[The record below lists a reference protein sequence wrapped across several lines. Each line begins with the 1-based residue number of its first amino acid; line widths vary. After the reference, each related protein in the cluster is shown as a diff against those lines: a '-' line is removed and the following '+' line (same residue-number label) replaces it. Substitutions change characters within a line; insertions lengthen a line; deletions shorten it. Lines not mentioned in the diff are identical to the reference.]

1 MHCLGGF
8 IPPPAHSPALAL
20 EGRGRKHA
28 PVTAI
33 QQVPG
38 DLVPQAIL
46 RACPQRILFL
56 TRPLLRRHSGP
67 WALTGH
73 VLTLRDPL
81 DTSGSQR
88 QDLGPGSSGSSRT
101 RVGFGQR
108 WGHNHPRRYR

>member
-46 RACPQRILFL
+46 RACPQRILTISHPPAPQEAL
-56 TRPLLRRHSGP
+56 RPVGTH
-67 WALTGH
+67 
-73 VLTLRDPL
+73 
-81 DTSGSQR
+81 GSCSN
-88 QDLGPGSSGSSRT
+88 PA
-101 RVGFGQR
+101 
-108 WGHNHPRRYR
+108 